1 MSKSR
6 TVPSNEEMRIY
17 NRLAVLRA
25 ERGLSRQDLAS
36 AVGVNYQT
44 IGFIERGD
52 YNPSL
57 NLAFALSE
65 YFGVPIEAIF
75 SSHPFKPLKTWPT
88 AAAAS

>member
-1 MSKSR
+1 MQ
-6 TVPSNEEMRIY
+6 NESPRFQSDQGRIY

-25 ERGLSRQDLAS
+25 ERGLSRQALAA

-44 IGFIERGD
+44 IGFLERGD

-57 NLAFALSE
+57 TLAFALSE

-75 SSHPFKPLKTWPT
+75 SPRPFQPLRNWPSQ
-88 AAAAS
+88 A